1 MEIGEIAP
9 NMRGRS
15 CSYSPSPSPPRR
27 YSRRRHS
34 LSPRGR
40 YRGCDRDL
48 PTSLL
53 VRNLNRD
60 CRYVCQW
67 RIFALAVVFSDMVE
81 NCIEVFMDDFSV
93 FGSSFDCCLA
103 NLELVLQRCEE
114 TNLVLNWEKCHFMVQ
129 QGIVLGHKIS
139 LREIEV
145 DKAKNDVIEK
155 LPPPIN
161 VKGVRKKKNPRQ
173 NL

>member
-1 MEIGEIAP
+1 MRGNFRLDKILWLVFSVELVDSPEFFFGNYCGFRVCVFSICKIWCVFNIFVYVVIGEIAS

-15 CSYSPSPSPPRR
+15 YSYSPSPSPPRR

-67 RIFALAVVFSDMVE
+67 RIFALAVVFSVYLQWLFVLLL
-81 NCIEVFMDDFSV
+81 CGSGLWVFFL
-93 FGSSFDCCLA
+93 CCLLMFLLYVMEA
-103 NLELVLQRCEE
+103 
-114 TNLVLNWEKCHFMVQ
+114 
-129 QGIVLGHKIS
+129 
-139 LREIEV
+139 
-145 DKAKNDVIEK
+145 
-155 LPPPIN
+155 
-161 VKGVRKKKNPRQ
+161 
-173 NL
+173 